1 MCCDFNYYGGCTSG
15 CALIYLIKYVNFN
28 KINIFYCYSY
38 LEIYTKTISRLRLG
52 NYKPIF
58 TSPLRGSVNIGL

>member
-1 MCCDFNYYGGCTSG
+1 MGCSSG

-38 LEIYTKTISRLRLG
+38 LEIYTKTISCLRLG